1 MLIHDFF
8 VINKEY
14 VDLNNVNFGVR
25 YNIIYKTKAL
35 QYIRISDEFILDN
48 ADVLCRANATFTSVL
63 DGRKGLNYYGET
75 ILCDMEIDNFII
87 DLNKIPDCLSKK
99 MLLRMGKLAIENNCY
114 LVHVGV

>member
-14 VDLNNVNFGVR
+14 VDFNKVNFGVR
-25 YNIIYKTKAL
+25 YNLYKTKAL

-48 ADVLCRANATFTSVL
+48 ADVLCRADATFKSVL

-99 MLLRMGKLAIENNCY
+99 MLLRMSKLAIENNCY